1 MFKPPSG
8 REHLRSA
15 NLGSKMML
23 DAPSE
28 SATSLRLQYVTE
40 GQPACVLILHTMDQA
55 EDAAGSH
62 ADLAADGTGLVASIP
77 VNRGLQACI

>member
-1 MFKPPSG
+1 
-8 REHLRSA
+8 
-15 NLGSKMML
+15 MML

-40 GQPACVLILHTMDQA
+40 RQPACVLILHTMDGA

-77 VNRGLQACI
+77 FNRGLQACT